1 MIDYDDNLIIL
12 LTTMPYLMGIY
23 DFMRVSNLD
32 GSVAY
37 RFNRSICY
45 VHSLMLPRTTWKALC
60 LST

>member
-32 GSVAY
+32 GPVAY